1 LLPPPPLAALGA
13 GQPSSLRPAKVRPSG
28 SRPPFARPHLAS
40 VSYPAFDDR
49 KCFPGLSSHHPSV
62 WGSDDERSSTPP
74 PPPSNSPH
82 PGYPGRHD
90 LPVQRETVRGL
101 FYFIFFAPKK
111 TPSLRMGFRNLP
123 LFYMRLTVECGGVL
137 GEHFACSRSPTSGE
151 VQPDFDPVK
160 IT

>member
-74 PPPSNSPH
+74 PSNSPH

-101 FYFIFFAPKK
+101 FYFILSLPSKKPLLSVWDLETYRFFIC
-111 TPSLRMGFRNLP
+111 GLP
-123 LFYMRLTVECGGVL
+123 WSVEGYLVSIL
-137 GEHFACSRSPTSGE
+137 PAAAAQPPVRFNPTLI
-151 VQPDFDPVK
+151 P
-160 IT
+160 